1 MRKPL
6 RNSIG
11 NRDTYL
17 DRRKKAEE
25 FRESE
30 RGKYAIAQALAF
42 FLHNHNQVWNK
53 ELPSTDT
60 VEDIQY
66 LLSTIYI
73 PYLWGGE
80 RWYGDSS

>member
-42 FLHNHNQVWNK
+42 FLHNHNQV
-53 ELPSTDT
+53 
-60 VEDIQY
+60 
-66 LLSTIYI
+66 
-73 PYLWGGE
+73 
-80 RWYGDSS
+80 